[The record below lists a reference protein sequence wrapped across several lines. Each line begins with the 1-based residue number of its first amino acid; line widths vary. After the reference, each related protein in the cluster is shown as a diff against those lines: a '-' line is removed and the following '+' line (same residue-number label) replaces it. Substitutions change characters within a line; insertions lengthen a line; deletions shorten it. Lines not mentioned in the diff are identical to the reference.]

1 LEIKFLE
8 EIYFFRITISRILGE
23 EGQNTSFNM
32 SVKEERILG
41 GSLLEVYY
49 VWKLAVENFP
59 GREKYG

>member
-1 LEIKFLE
+1 
-8 EIYFFRITISRILGE
+8 
-23 EGQNTSFNM
+23 M